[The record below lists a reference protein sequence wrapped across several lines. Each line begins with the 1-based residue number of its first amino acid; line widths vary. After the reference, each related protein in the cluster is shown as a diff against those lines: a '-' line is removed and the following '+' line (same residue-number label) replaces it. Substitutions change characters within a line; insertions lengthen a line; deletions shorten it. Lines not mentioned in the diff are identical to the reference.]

1 MSEAFRPISTRQASS
16 LSRPFFMAIAALGIL
31 NALLSM
37 TNLWPTPFV
46 KLDARIGPEFTF
58 VWVGILVWVAVKG
71 RLSARALT
79 ALSVVYLLLVIGR
92 YVDTT
97 APALFGRAINLYWDG
112 WQMPRLLWVLSKK
125 HSVWVSLACGLGL
138 VVLLAT
144 VFYLIKW
151 SLKVAAETAAP
162 WVLKR
167 PLAVAISAFLAL
179 FGVGNIAG
187 VEATWPYMSKPVIPT
202 YVTQGKVLFAA
213 LTQNSGASILP
224 PSPPFVSDLKGLGGA
239 DFKLFFFE
247 SYGAVSF
254 DKPELF
260 ATIEPQLR
268 EFEAELKSAGRH
280 VASAF
285 VTSTTF
291 GGGTDLAHMAMMTG
305 VDTRDPIRHDIL
317 LTTKVP
323 TLARHFKSKGFE
335 AFGFYP
341 GLDWDWAEGVFYGY
355 DNLIDGRALSYQGP
369 TLGYWKIPDQF
380 ALARFHQLYPVT
392 EKTPPRFVFYSS
404 SSSHFP
410 FQPVPPYQPS
420 WSKVL
425 EPVPFDV
432 AQIAQLQNANT
443 DWLNMAQ
450 SYAQMVRYNFQCLRG
465 YFRLNHGRDFVMLL
479 LGDHQPA
486 SNVTGEGAS
495 WDVPVHVIASR
506 PELIARFVN
515 AGFTPGLIP
524 QAEAVDTASNK
535 ARAKA
540 IATLPQLTTILLNA
554 LNGEQTP

>member
-1 MSEAFRPISTRQASS
+1 MSEAFRS
-16 LSRPFFMAIAALGIL
+16 LFVQQPRSALGSFLIAFVALFLL

-58 VWVGILVWVAVKG
+58 VWLGLLVWVAIKG
-71 RLSARALT
+71 RLSPT
-79 ALSVVYLLLVIGR
+79 ALIVLSAVYMLLVVGR

-97 APALFGRAINLYWDG
+97 APALFGRSINLYWDG
-112 WQMPRLLWVLSKK
+112 WQMPRLIWVLSKK
-125 HSVWVSLACGLGL
+125 HPLWVSLGCA
-138 VVLLAT
+138 LA
-144 VFYLIKW
+144 
-151 SLKVAAETAAP
+151 
-162 WVLKR
+162 
-167 PLAVAISAFLAL
+167 LAL
-179 FGVGNIAG
+179 FIAAVFYAIKWALRVAADIAAPLVLKSRLAIGVSIFFALLGIGNIAG

-202 YVTQGKVLFAA
+202 YLTQGKVLVAA
-213 LTQNSGASILP
+213 LRQNGGETVLP
-224 PSPPFVSDLKGLGGA
+224 ASPPFVSDLKGLGNA

-268 EFEAELKSAGRH
+268 AFEAELKDSGRH

-323 TLARHFKSKGFE
+323 TLARHFKASGFE
-335 AFGFYP
+335 TYGFYP
-341 GLDWDWAEGVFYGY
+341 GLDWDWAEGVFFGY
-355 DNLIDGRALSYQGP
+355 DKLVDGRTLQYQGP

-380 ALARFHQLYPVT
+380 ALARFHQLYPIT

-425 EPVPFDV
+425 EPEPFDV

-450 SYAQMVRYNFQCLRG
+450 SYAHMVRYNFQCLSG

-495 WDVPVHVIASR
+495 WDVPVHIIASR
-506 PELIARFVN
+506 PELIARFVK
-515 AGFTPGLIP
+515 AGFTPGLVP
-524 QAEAVDTASNK
+524 QAAHQP
-535 ARAKA
+535 RAKA
-540 IATLPQLTTILLNA
+540 IASLPQLTTILLNA
-554 LNGEQTP
+554 LNGE